1 MNSQLV
7 YALLLLVGLTI
18 LGCDHTDRT
27 HELPSTA
34 KQATD
39 PPNIPTNATSP
50 KRINQ

>member
-1 MNSQLV
+1 MLSRVIYAILV
-7 YALLLLVGLTI
+7 IVGVTI
-18 LGCDHTDRT
+18 LGCERTDRT

-50 KRINQ
+50 KKIGQ